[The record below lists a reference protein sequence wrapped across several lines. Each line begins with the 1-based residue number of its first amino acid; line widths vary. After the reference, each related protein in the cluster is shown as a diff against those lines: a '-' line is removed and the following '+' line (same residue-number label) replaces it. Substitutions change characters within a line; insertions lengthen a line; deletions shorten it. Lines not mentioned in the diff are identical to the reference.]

1 MVAVRSPADSPWK
14 SAGTFHDIDA
24 QAAQYQGYD
33 QRYQQLSPGRFEGH
47 FSKFKFSDDLIIGLE
62 TANRELAV
70 TAVTPDRRYG
80 ACFLDRSSPPC
91 KLNAV
96 EFSENDVALAP
107 ENKALEGKTPE
118 GLRVYCLDFSPA
130 LFTDAGYSIE
140 IGRVVSDPARSR
152 RLREWVQSALAT
164 FTTVGAPVDYP
175 AASCAFQS
183 SLAELLSQTAAQTEA
198 HSSIKMR
205 RYATAGTLRAFRRA
219 RDYIH
224 QGLSD
229 GLSIATLCRDT
240 GVSRRSL
247 EYVFRSVVG
256 IGPGRYIRL
265 LRLNCIH
272 QELRS
277 QPGQEVSIGI
287 IAARNGIWHWS
298 RFSRDYRMLFGELP
312 SQTRL
317 RAREA

>member
-1 MVAVRSPADSPWK
+1 MVALRSTVNLPWR

-47 FSKFKFSDDLIIGLE
+47 FSKFQFDDDLIIGLE

-70 TAVTPDRRYG
+70 TAVTPGRRYG

-91 KLNAV
+91 KLNGV
-96 EFSENDVALAP
+96 EFSENNVALTP
-107 ENKALEGKTPE
+107 ENKSVEGKTPE

-130 LFTDAGYSIE
+130 LFPDTGCGTG
-140 IGRVVSDPARSR
+140 IGRVISDPAGSR

-164 FTTVGAPVDYP
+164 FTSVGPPIGYP
-175 AASCAFQS
+175 AAVCEFKS
-183 SLAELLSQTAAQTEA
+183 SLAELLWRIAAQTD
-198 HSSIKMR
+198 SQSLIRMR

-219 RDYIH
+219 RDCIH

-229 GLSIATLCRDT
+229 GLTIATLCGDT

-247 EYVFRSVVG
+247 EYVFKSVVG
-256 IGPGRYIRL
+256 VGPGKYMRL
-265 LRLNCIH
+265 LRLNRIH
-272 QELRS
+272 QELKS
-277 QPGQEVSIGI
+277 ESSQEVSIGV
-287 IAARNGIWHWS
+287 IAARHGIWHWS

-312 SQTRL
+312 SQTRH